1 VLYPRPV
8 YVVATGFGRRREHW
22 RISKGGARQSKGSN
36 FPEVNPAQGSSQIV
50 AVIGDGDLSDEVATA
65 LEAGGAEV
73 KRLRQPDEEDIREA
87 LDGSV
92 TSVTVVAREDAFV
105 LRMALFVRSISEDVP
120 LLLTIFDQTMAE
132 QVSRDIE
139 NTQVTSLAEIVA
151 PSLAG
156 PCIDERAV
164 AVNVDGE
171 RPVLLVDQD
180 RELSE
185 EPIPQLKAR
194 RLEALARALFTP
206 YDKSAGLLLYGA
218 IGLVAIFLIETITAM
233 IVLDNSAV
241 DAIYGS
247 AKTLVTVDPN
257 LYVDDGPGWYKVFVS
272 ATMLIALVFA
282 ASFTAGLVN
291 RVVERRLTGLVGK
304 RAVPRRDHVV
314 VVGLGQ
320 VGMRLSLLLRGCGV
334 PVVAVEQNPDARS
347 IGLARELGLP
357 VVIGRGS
364 DRSLLGRLSL
374 HKARA
379 VAAVTADDLENISV
393 AMTARGIEKDIR
405 VVMRVGDGDV
415 ANETRS
421 LLALGLIRD
430 VHRIAAALIA
440 SMALGNEAESVVC
453 LGDDA
458 HLRFP
463 DGRLQE
469 VELQTLA
476 E

>member
-1 VLYPRPV
+1 M
-8 YVVATGFGRRREHW
+8 
-22 RISKGGARQSKGSN
+22 
-36 FPEVNPAQGSSQIV
+36 VNEPAQGGDRIV
-50 AVIGDGDLSDEVATA
+50 VVIGDDDLSDEVAGA
-65 LEAGGAEV
+65 LEASGASVE
-73 KRLRQPDEEDIREA
+73 RLSRPDEGEVREA
-87 LDGSV
+87 LEGKEVESV
-92 TSVTVVAREDAFV
+92 AIVAREDAFV
-105 LRMALFVRSISEDVP
+105 LRMALIVRSCSEQVP
-120 LLLTIFDQTMAE
+120 LVLTIFDRTMAD
-132 QVSRDIE
+132 QVAEEIP
-139 NTQVTSLAEIVA
+139 NTKVTSLAEIVA

-156 PCIDERAV
+156 PCIDERAA
-164 AVNVDGE
+164 AVDIDGE
-171 RPVLLVDQD
+171 HPVLLVEENG
-180 RELSE
+180 ELSE
-185 EPIPQLKAR
+185 EPVPQLKAHR
-194 RLEALARALFTP
+194 FEALARALFTP

-257 LYVDDGPGWYKVFVS
+257 LDVDDGPGWYKVFTS
-272 ATMLIALVFA
+272 GTMLVALVFA

-291 RVVERRLTGLVGK
+291 RVVERRLTGLVGR

-320 VGMRLSLLLRGCGV
+320 VGMSLCLLLRECGV
-334 PVVAVEQNPDARS
+334 PVVAVESNEGARS
-347 IGLARELGLP
+347 IGLARSLGLP
-357 VVIGRGS
+357 IVIERGS
-364 DRSLLGRLSL
+364 DHAVMKRLSL
-374 HKARA
+374 HRARA

-393 AMTARGIEKDIR
+393 AMTARGIEQDIR

-440 SMALGNEAESVVC
+440 SMALGDDAESVVC

>member
-1 VLYPRPV
+1 MN
-8 YVVATGFGRRREHW
+8 RR
-22 RISKGGARQSKGSN
+22 
-36 FPEVNPAQGSSQIV
+36 AQGGNGSIV
-50 AVIGDGDLSDEVATA
+50 VIGDDDLSDEVATA
-65 LEAGGAEV
+65 LEATESRV
-73 KRLRQPDEEDIREA
+73 ERLHKPDEEEIRKA
-87 LDGSV
+87 LEGDSV
-92 TSVTVVAREDAFV
+92 ESVAVVAREDPFV
-105 LRMALFVRSISEDVP
+105 LRMALFVRSVSEEVP
-120 LLLTIFDQTMAE
+120 LVLTIFDQTMAE
-132 QVSRDIE
+132 QVARE
-139 NTQVTSLAEIVA
+139 MPNTQVTSLAEIVA

-156 PCIDERAV
+156 PCIDEKAAAV
-164 AVNVDGE
+164 DHEGD
-171 RPVLLVDQD
+171 RPVLVVEEEG
-180 RELSE
+180 ELSE
-185 EPIPQLKAR
+185 ESIPQLKAHR
-194 RLEALARALFTP
+194 IEALARALFTP

-218 IGLVAIFLIETITAM
+218 IGLVAVLLIETLSAM
-233 IVLDNSAV
+233 IVLENSAV
-241 DAIYGS
+241 DAFYGS

-257 LYVDDGPGWYKVFVS
+257 LDVDDGPGWYKVFTS

-282 ASFTAGLVN
+282 AGFTAGLVN
-291 RVVERRLTGLVGK
+291 RVIEQRLTGLVGK

-320 VGMRLSLLLRGCGV
+320 VGIRLCVLLRGCGV
-334 PVVAVEQNPDARS
+334 PVVAVERDRDARS

-364 DRSLLGRLSL
+364 DRELMGRLSL
-374 HKARA
+374 QKARS
-379 VAAVTADDLENISV
+379 VAAVTSDDLENISV
-393 AMTARGIEKDIR
+393 AMTARGIEEDIR

-440 SMALGNEAESVVC
+440 SMARGDEAESVVC

>member
-1 VLYPRPV
+1 MGEATDGGDRT
-8 YVVATGFGRRREHW
+8 VV
-22 RISKGGARQSKGSN
+22 
-36 FPEVNPAQGSSQIV
+36 
-50 AVIGDGDLSDEVATA
+50 VIGEGDLSDEVATA
-65 LEAGGAEV
+65 LESAGAGVE
-73 KRLRQPDEEDIREA
+73 RLLQPDEDEVREA
-87 LDGSV
+87 LEGGAVD
-92 TSVTVVAREDAFV
+92 SVTVVAREDAFV
-105 LRMALFVRSISEDVP
+105 LRMALIVRSVSEDVP

-132 QVSRDIE
+132 QVVREVS
-139 NTQVTSLAEIVA
+139 NTRVTSLAEIVA

-156 PCIDERAV
+156 PCIEERAT
-164 AVNVDGE
+164 AVSLDGDE
-171 RPVLLVDQD
+171 PVLLVDRGGD
-180 RELSE
+180 LSE
-185 EPIPQLKAR
+185 EPVPQLKAHR
-194 RLEALARALFTP
+194 IEALARALFTP
-206 YDKSAGLLLYGA
+206 YDKSAGMLLYGA
-218 IGLVAIFLIETITAM
+218 IGLVAVFLIETITAM

-257 LYVDDGPGWYKVFVS
+257 LDVDNGPGWYKVFTS
-272 ATMLIALVFA
+272 LTMLVALVFA

-291 RVVERRLTGLVGK
+291 RVVERRLTGLVGR

-320 VGMRLSLLLRGCGV
+320 VGIRLCLLLRSCGV
-334 PVVAVEQNPDARS
+334 PVVAVEQDGEGRN
-347 IGLARELGLP
+347 IGLARALGLP
-357 VVIGRGS
+357 LVIGRGS
-364 DRSLLGRLSL
+364 DHSLMGRLSL

-379 VAAVTADDLENISV
+379 VAAVTGDDLENISV
-393 AMTARGIEKDIR
+393 AMTSRGIEEDIR

-421 LLALGLIRD
+421 LLPLGLIRD

-440 SMALGNEAESVVC
+440 SMALGDEAESVVC

-476 E
+476 D